1 MLIKEFS
8 LINIGKE
15 FVFKVPSL
23 YKYVTFL
30 NHSPHELFLYPD
42 TLVSV
47 ASLIFRIPSFI
58 YLTLPLP
65 NVGEVATCQKT
76 ATYTL
81 ISQGANIDS
90 TNISLYFTEHNPAVN
105 ISFAPGA
112 SVANQDKTLYFGR
125 PATVLE
131 TICDARPNKVITV
144 KSLYMANK
152 TAVDA
157 IIDLAHNRGG
167 VYHYLAN
174 SLVIPGGST
183 YALGYMVI
191 KGNEYLGVR
200 NITANAI
207 NLNVYGSE
215 EVI

>member
-8 LINIGKE
+8 LTGIGKK
-15 FVFKVPSL
+15 FTFKVPSI

-42 TLVSV
+42 TLISI

-65 NVGEVATCQKT
+65 NVGEVATCQKS

-81 ISQGANIDS
+81 KTRGANIDS

-105 ISFAPGA
+105 IGFAPGVN
-112 SVANQDKTLYFGR
+112 VANQDKTLYFNR
-125 PATVLE
+125 PATAPE
-131 TICDARPNKVITV
+131 IICDARPNKVITV
-144 KSLYMANK
+144 KSLYMANE

-157 IIDLAHNRGG
+157 VIDLAHNRGG
-167 VYHYLAN
+167 VHQN
-174 SLVIPGGST
+174 LVNNLIIPGGST

-191 KGNEYLGVR
+191 RGNEYLEIR
-200 NITANAI
+200 NITPNAI